1 MKKLKPW
8 ARGPLE
14 LIQHAEEHLRGDSDF
29 DRRMVLVSFD
39 NAIELSIITFLSLN
53 PIQRS
58 GLQYEKAQVGKWMHN
73 FHSKLEFLEY
83 YVVSQLKQE
92 MLIERDVLVYYHS
105 IRNELY
111 HNGNGF
117 APALEIVDGIKSAAH
132 WVFSVLFESKPE
144 DHFVS
149 RVVESKSPFP
159 TDETGL
165 SSATLFLKAFIDVK
179 NLLNSEM
186 GADGVEHS
194 SSLVSAIRKFAENYP
209 IKLPDGLVAAAV
221 KAEEVREVML
231 GGEQPDLSGVELKNL
246 SSELKKYSAQID
258 SKLRLYQLKLVEAA
272 VEATVKTLSLHEDRK
287 VGVVHQTLGTGINM
301 SIVSYIIRARQI
313 AGLEYVP
320 FIVVGTHR
328 ELLSQLQGRLIDHCP
343 GSSGMHTVMPMG
355 KVNLMAS
362 LSAPNPGV
370 IFTTMAQL
378 RNIPM
383 VFEQKCLLIGVGL
396 QGVQFDF
403 KRSTPLAALINFSS
417 SPVGLKEFPD
427 KNFGSLV
434 VSFGLQ
440 QAVEHG
446 VLLPLILDKR
456 PVTVVA
462 RAGAD
467 ESAVSDGVREEWIIG
482 EVCKD
487 LKSFSFD
494 SRCKAIIVTNRISVA
509 SILYEKLVVALGGKG
524 ESGVAPLT
532 VGLLS
537 SAEKD
542 GGRHAVQQ
550 FNNASDGG
558 SVLVI
563 TSGMLAG
570 LDLPEVNMAFVTSP
584 LQTESLEKITT
595 LLGRAGR
602 STEGVIVDFSGNAW
616 PDVMIGQVTKNEN

>member
-1 MKKLKPW
+1 
-8 ARGPLE
+8 
-14 LIQHAEEHLRGDSDF
+14 
-29 DRRMVLVSFD
+29 
-39 NAIELSIITFLSLN
+39 
-53 PIQRS
+53 
-58 GLQYEKAQVGKWMHN
+58 
-73 FHSKLEFLEY
+73 
-83 YVVSQLKQE
+83 
-92 MLIERDVLVYYHS
+92 
-105 IRNELY
+105 
-111 HNGNGF
+111 
-117 APALEIVDGIKSAAH
+117 
-132 WVFSVLFESKPE
+132 
-144 DHFVS
+144 
-149 RVVESKSPFP
+149 
-159 TDETGL
+159 
-165 SSATLFLKAFIDVK
+165 
-179 NLLNSEM
+179 
-186 GADGVEHS
+186 
-194 SSLVSAIRKFAENYP
+194 
-209 IKLPDGLVAAAV
+209 
-221 KAEEVREVML
+221 ML
-231 GGEQPDLSGVELKNL
+231 GGEQPDLSGVELKTL
-246 SSELKKYSAQID
+246 SSELMKYSAQID
-258 SKLRLYQLKLVEAA
+258 SKLKFYQLKLVEAA
-272 VEATVKTLSLHEDRK
+272 VEATVKSLSLHEDGK
-287 VGVVHQTLGTGINM
+287 VGVVHQTLGTGISM

-328 ELLSQLQGRLIDHCP
+328 ALLRQLQHRLIEHCP
-343 GSSGMHTVMPMG
+343 SFSGMHTVMPMG
-355 KVNLMAS
+355 KENLMDS

-378 RNIPM
+378 RNVPI
-383 VFEQKCLLIGVGL
+383 VFEQKCLLIGVDL

-403 KRSTPLAALINFSS
+403 KRSAPLAALINFSS

-467 ESAVSDGVREEWIIG
+467 ESAVSDGVREEWVIG

-494 SRCKAIIVTNRISVA
+494 SRYKAIIVTNRISVA

-524 ESGVAPLT
+524 ESGVTPLA

-563 TSGMLAG
+563 TSGMLTG

-584 LQTESLEKITT
+584 LQTEYLEKITT

-616 PDVMIGQVTKNEN
+616 PDVMIGQVTKNGN